1 MSDKFSPPKM
11 EKRNTAVAEQVATEK
26 ESIVINASGPQT
38 AVDIYKSAIDEFVK
52 FLKGEVAAGSLDE
65 RRKFQKSFVKS
76 TVGMLDLDY
85 QDTKAVLDYF
95 LVTVSEEQNAF
106 SWNNVLAPLASIE
119 GAMSNSDL
127 NRYKQFILFITLLSE
142 HARNR
147 TQFTQMFDM
156 TKFEAS
162 FPLKARTNLHNYVY
176 R

>member
-11 EKRNTAVAEQVATEK
+11 EKRNTAVAEQTATEQ
-26 ESIVINASGPQT
+26 ESIVINAAPQT
-38 AVDIYKSAIDEFVK
+38 AVDIYKSAINEFVK

-76 TVGMLDLDY
+76 TVGMLELDY
-85 QDTKAVLDYF
+85 TDTKAVLDHF
-95 LVTVSEEQNAF
+95 LVTVGSEQNAF

-119 GAMSNSDL
+119 GAMSSSDL
-127 NRYKQFILFITLLSE
+127 NRYKQFIMFISLLSE

-147 TQFTQMFDM
+147 TLFTQMFDM